1 LKVGKMN
8 LSHVES
14 LSGFNNYKLIINLH
28 FFFLSSMLGEKKAWA
43 SAAFMEVVMGLNGRV
58 GTGAE
63 AGGQLVLVW
72 GGVRGLLQLRP
83 GLELGELLVLGLT
96 KGWVVLVLKGSWSL
110 S

>member
-1 LKVGKMN
+1 
-8 LSHVES
+8 
-14 LSGFNNYKLIINLH
+14 
-28 FFFLSSMLGEKKAWA
+28 
-43 SAAFMEVVMGLNGRV
+43 MGLNGRV

-96 KGWVVLVLKGSWSL
+96 KGLGSPCAEGVLKIDTSGENDQTEIHNIKFTDKTLWARFIFVGGIEI
-110 S
+110 